1 MALIEDYG
9 LIGDMRTAALVS
21 REGSIDWLCVPR
33 FDSDAVFAALLG
45 DESNGRWMLAP
56 AGEVVSSS
64 RRYRDGTLVLE
75 STYETASGKVR
86 VTDCMAAQA
95 PGPTIVRLVEGLAG
109 TVEMGMELA
118 IRFGYGLTV
127 PWVRSSDE
135 GISAVAGPDALYL
148 RTEAP
153 LEGADMKTVSRFE
166 VSEGEVVPFT
176 LTWHPSHMGQ
186 PDAIDGD
193 WAVQNTE
200 RRWAEWSTACDYGGE
215 WRPQV
220 VRSLITLK
228 ALTFKETGAI
238 CAAPTTSLPEAIG
251 GERNWDYRYCWL
263 RDAALSIDALM
274 LGGYPEEALSFG
286 AWLQRATASHPSQ
299 AQILYGLG
307 GERRLSEETLDW
319 LPGYE
324 GSTPVRIGN
333 AASEQFQLDVFGEL
347 LDAADRFR
355 SLSGRI
361 DPLGWPRQLAAL
373 EHLEEVW
380 REPDE
385 GIWEVRGP
393 RRHFTHSKVMV
404 WVAFDRIVKAA
415 EKFDVECDTDRLRAI
430 RDEVH
435 SDITANAFDAE
446 RNTFTQYYGS
456 EELDAATLLI
466 PAMGFLPPDDARV
479 IGTIDAVRSELTT
492 EDGFVLRYSTD
503 PGSHDVDG
511 LSGREGAFLPCS
523 FWLADALAMAGRR
536 DDAVELFERLL
547 GLCNDL
553 GLISEEYDPVT
564 NRLIGNFPQAFT
576 HLALINTAS
585 VLGGFKLLPRT
596 SATQTG

>member
-45 DESNGRWMLAP
+45 DESNGRWKVAP
-56 AGEVVSSS
+56 SCEVTAST
-64 RRYRDGTLVLE
+64 RRYREGTLVLE
-75 STYETASGKVR
+75 SEYETTTGTVK
-86 VTDCMAAQA
+86 VTDCMAAEG
-95 PGPTIVRLVEGLAG
+95 PGPTVVRVVEGLSG
-109 TVEMGMELA
+109 TVEMRMDLA

-135 GISAVAGPDALYL
+135 GISAVAGPDALFL

-153 LEGADMKTVSRFE
+153 LSSEGMTTVSDFE
-166 VSEGEVVPFT
+166 VGEGEVVPFT
-176 LTWHPSHMGQ
+176 LTWQPSHKGQ
-186 PDAIDGD
+186 PVAIDGD
-193 WAVQNTE
+193 WAVENTE
-200 RRWAEWSTACDYGGE
+200 RRWAEWSTVCAYDGE
-215 WRPQV
+215 WRSEV

-228 ALTFKETGAI
+228 ALTFEETGAI
-238 CAAPTTSLPEAIG
+238 CAAPTTSLPEALG

-263 RDAALSIDALM
+263 RDAALSIEALM
-274 LGGYPEEALSFG
+274 LGGYTDEALAFG

-324 GSTPVRIGN
+324 GSSPVRIGN

-355 SLSGRI
+355 SLSGKI
-361 DPLGWPRQLAAL
+361 DPVGWPRQIAAL
-373 EHLEEVW
+373 EHLKGVW

-393 RRHFTHSKVMV
+393 RRHFTHSKIMV
-404 WVAFDRIVKAA
+404 WVAFDRVIKAA
-415 EKFDVECDTDRLRAI
+415 EEFDVECDVEGLRFI

-435 SDITANAFDAE
+435 TDITTNAYDAD

-479 IGTIDAVRSELTT
+479 IGTIEAIERELMT
-492 EDGFVLRYSTD
+492 EDGFVLRYST
-503 PGSHDVDG
+503 GSGRHGVDG
-511 LSGREGAFLPCS
+511 LSGKEGAFLPCS
-523 FWLADALAMAGRR
+523 FWLADALAMVGRR
-536 DDAVELFERLL
+536 DEAVELFERLL

-553 GLISEEYDPVT
+553 GLISEEYDPAT
-564 NRLIGNFPQAFT
+564 DRLIGNFPQAFT

-585 VLGGFKLLPRT
+585 VLGGFKLLPRA
-596 SATQTG
+596 SAAPL